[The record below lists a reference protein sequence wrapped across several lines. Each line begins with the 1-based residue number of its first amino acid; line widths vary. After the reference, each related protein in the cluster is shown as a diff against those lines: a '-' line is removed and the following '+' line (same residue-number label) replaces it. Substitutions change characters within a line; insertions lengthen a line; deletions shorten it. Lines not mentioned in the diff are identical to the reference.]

1 MFVQGKSGRKQNV
14 PKKPEIKP
22 TKANIPKPTVR
33 PIVTKE
39 VVDEIVEV
47 LEEAE
52 EEAED
57 DDEWEDDDED
67 DDDDDDDI
75 PVGKNKTSLPESK
88 KSQEQSVTQ
97 KKAMNK

>member
-1 MFVQGKSGRKQNV
+1 MDRYGS
-14 PKKPEIKP
+14 
-22 TKANIPKPTVR
+22 
-33 PIVTKE
+33 
-39 VVDEIVEV
+39 D
-47 LEEAE
+47 
-52 EEAED
+52 
-57 DDEWEDDDED
+57 DDDED